1 MELIR
6 FKLKWNFKILYTGI
20 KWQDAIKYEYTG
32 HGSSPKNLV
41 PISKNYSGNW
51 VCNICQNETYDSGAW
66 KCASESAL
74 KYMQSNMKIN
84 GLKGKLGN
92 TIKINLT
99 DKKDKNKNSLVFSV
113 DTTIQFSKRYIRY
126 LVKKFLKREGIARF
140 LTVSSTAPNA
150 YTVKVIKKN
159 EA

>member
-1 MELIR
+1 MD
-6 FKLKWNFKILYTGI
+6 FN
-20 KWQDAIKYEYTG
+20 
-32 HGSSPKNLV
+32 SPVDNNLL
-41 PISKNYSGNW
+41 
-51 VCNICQNETYDSGAW
+51 TL
-66 KCASESAL
+66 ESAL

-92 TIKINLT
+92 TIKISIT
-99 DKKDKNKNSLVFSV
+99 GKKDKNKNTLIVSV
-113 DTTIQFSKRYIRY
+113 DSQLQFSKRYIRY

-140 LTVSSTAPNA
+140 LTVSSTSPNA

>member
-1 MELIR
+1 M
-6 FKLKWNFKILYTGI
+6 
-20 KWQDAIKYEYTG
+20 
-32 HGSSPKNLV
+32 
-41 PISKNYSGNW
+41 ISKKEDQKEAKQKNYKRYTVDFNAP
-51 VCNICQNETYDSGAW
+51 VENNLLTL
-66 KCASESAL
+66 ESAL

>member
-1 MELIR
+1 M
-6 FKLKWNFKILYTGI
+6 
-20 KWQDAIKYEYTG
+20 
-32 HGSSPKNLV
+32 
-41 PISKNYSGNW
+41 ISKKEDQKEAKQKNYKRYTVDFNAP
-51 VCNICQNETYDSGAW
+51 VDNNLLTL
-66 KCASESAL
+66 ESAL

>member
-1 MELIR
+1 M
-6 FKLKWNFKILYTGI
+6 
-20 KWQDAIKYEYTG
+20 
-32 HGSSPKNLV
+32 
-41 PISKNYSGNW
+41 ISKKEDAKDAKQKSYKKYTVDFNSPVDN
-51 VCNICQNETYDSGAW
+51 NLLTL
-66 KCASESAL
+66 ESAL

-92 TIKINLT
+92 TIKISITGKN
-99 DKKDKNKNSLVFSV
+99 DKNKNTLIVSV
-113 DTTIQFSKRYIRY
+113 DSQLQFSKRYIRY

-140 LTVSSTAPNA
+140 LTVSSTSPNA

>member
-1 MELIR
+1 M
-6 FKLKWNFKILYTGI
+6 
-20 KWQDAIKYEYTG
+20 
-32 HGSSPKNLV
+32 
-41 PISKNYSGNW
+41 ISKKDN
-51 VCNICQNETYDSGAW
+51 VKEEKQRTYKKYTVDFNSPVENNLLTL
-66 KCASESAL
+66 ESAT

-92 TIKINLT
+92 LIKINMT
-99 DKKDKNKNSLVFSV
+99 EKKDRTKNTLAISV
-113 DTTIQFSKRYIRY
+113 DSSLQFSKRYIRY

-140 LTVSSTAPNA
+140 LTVSSTSPNA